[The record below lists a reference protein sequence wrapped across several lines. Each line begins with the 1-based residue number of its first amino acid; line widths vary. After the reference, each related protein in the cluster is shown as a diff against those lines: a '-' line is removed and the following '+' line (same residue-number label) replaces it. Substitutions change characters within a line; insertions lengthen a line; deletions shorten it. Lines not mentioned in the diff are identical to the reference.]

1 VLVDR
6 LVNEIKKDE
15 NFDFNDY
22 KNYFS
27 TKSRIIKMLDIKQSK
42 FQNQVLVDNRRKNNL
57 DMKNKSIRE
66 ENIDSNDESNEDKE
80 NVVSSNNKGV
90 NNRKRKSSSIVS
102 PNTSIVSPS
111 TKKRKLNDNTPEKDA
126 TPVNKKSIN
135 LSNDNIELNIE
146 EPSPNNK
153 RKISSPFN
161 NKFKIIKEIISNIE
175 NNNTNL
181 DKTILTCK
189 NNIKDL
195 KNMISSCQQQQDSI
209 IENIEQL
216 KKIVSK

>member
-1 VLVDR
+1 
-6 LVNEIKKDE
+6 
-15 NFDFNDY
+15 
-22 KNYFS
+22 
-27 TKSRIIKMLDIKQSK
+27 MLDIKQSK

-126 TPVNKKSIN
+126 TPVYKKSIN

-189 NNIKDL
+189 NNIKNL